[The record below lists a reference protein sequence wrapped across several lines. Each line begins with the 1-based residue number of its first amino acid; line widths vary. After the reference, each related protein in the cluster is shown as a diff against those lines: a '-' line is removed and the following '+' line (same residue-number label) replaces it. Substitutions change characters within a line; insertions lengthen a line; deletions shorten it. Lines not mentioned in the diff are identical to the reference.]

1 MQEQILLNDKP
12 AYKIKAT
19 RRWQTDKAILLNC
32 EGEEHWFPNGHFEY
46 DHEEKTAIISEYMY
60 NLKFDKNT

>member
-32 EGEEHWFPNGHFEY
+32 QGSEHWFPLSDCEY
-46 DHEEKTAIISEYMY
+46 NHEEKTAIISEFMY
-60 NLKFDKNT
+60 NLKFGKNT